1 MRKLCISLCL
11 FAVVTSFSFAQN
23 ALWAGNAAR
32 GNDDSFPASIRT
44 SGKSA
49 GISLALPEGTLVQV
63 KNQKNGLTRDITIV
77 KGQGKPGIFI
87 LLNSAA
93 SDALDIHSGE
103 VIMVEIEEKKA
114 VSNPFLDY
122 SADPDSFKKNLN
134 EEFVASPSEDPD
146 NTASVDVTGE
156 MDRLGYGP
164 EEVAAAEEP
173 ASEPDTA
180 VEPAPA
186 VETAPDVTEEPPVAA
201 VEEPVIEAPPVTDDR
216 AYEDIVIADGS
227 ETYDAELDY
236 TPEEAVPEEEPVE
249 TFLSDSISIP
259 ADTTEE
265 PAVAEEPAAVEEPA
279 EVAAAAEEPAIDPIV
294 TEVPPE
300 EAVTEAPAETV
311 IDPGRVIY
319 FLAPAELRPPEPVEE
334 TPVLTTWDE
343 NSVETETAVNDT
355 AETVN
360 AEEKPPSEDVLVLN
374 GTTPAEEDITFV
386 PQYVASDDLKAF
398 MKETL
403 DAGSRYVQVASFG
416 RESLGDIYNNMV
428 SLQEAFPYLPLLLL
442 PGNDGKTFKLM
453 VGPVSRDEVGILI
466 YAMKARGFS
475 QAFLSRE

>member
-1 MRKLCISLCL
+1 MRKLCICLCL
-11 FAVVTSFSFAQN
+11 FAVVTSFGFAQN

-32 GNDDSFPASIRT
+32 GNDDSFPASIRS

-63 KNQKNGLTRDITIV
+63 KNQKNGLTQDITIV

-93 SDALDIHSGE
+93 SDALEIRAGE

-134 EEFVASPSEDPD
+134 EEFVASPAEDPD
-146 NTASVDVTGE
+146 NTAAVDVTGE
-156 MDRLGYGP
+156 MERLGYGD
-164 EEVAAAEEP
+164 EEVVNGEEPGLAEEL
-173 ASEPDTA
+173 
-180 VEPAPA
+180 
-186 VETAPDVTEEPPVAA
+186 PPVVPDKPPVVA
-201 VEEPVIEAPPVTDDR
+201 VEEEDEPVEATEPVAEESVIEAPPVTDDR
-216 AYEDIVIADGS
+216 EYEDIIIADGS
-227 ETYDAELDY
+227 ETYDSELDY
-236 TPEEAVPEEEPVE
+236 TPEETVPEEAPAEA
-249 TFLSDSISIP
+249 FLSDSITIP
-259 ADTTEE
+259 AEKAEEPVITEE
-265 PAVAEEPAAVEEPA
+265 PASVAVAAEEAADEPAAPA
-279 EVAAAAEEPAIDPIV
+279 EPDSE
-294 TEVPPE
+294 T
-300 EAVTEAPAETV
+300 PAEPV

-334 TPVLTTWDE
+334 APVLTTWDE
-343 NSVETETAVNDT
+343 NAAESDSAIGDEAGSETE
-355 AETVN
+355 
-360 AEEKPPSEDVLVLN
+360 AEEEKAPSDDVLVLN
-374 GTTPAEEDITFV
+374 AESPSEEAITFV
-386 PQYVASDDLKAF
+386 PQYVESDELKAF

-416 RESLGDIYNNMV
+416 RESLDDIYNNMV

-442 PGNDGKTFKLM
+442 PGDGGKTFKLM

-475 QAFLSRE
+475 RAFLSRE